1 LILELAASF
10 SGAAFSARLMPSDQ
24 RDDASAPQPPGD
36 EKKEVRKALESETDK
51 PLPPA
56 AERAAERDADRSDPR
71 TPQGE
76 RRRWL
81 TRRNA
86 FIATIAIAVG
96 VVALILIGVLTYRLG
111 YVDRYIANQIK
122 NTFATYGIRAEIRE
136 FHTAISPRT
145 VELRDVELT
154 DMQTGEHLGK
164 IDRILAT
171 VRVTDLYA
179 LNLRR
184 NVNLE
189 SLTID
194 GLEAWVQFDEQGRSN
209 FSNLHLPPPEPNKSI
224 LFSYSTAQVQINNA
238 VIHYGDQQHSISG
251 EARNIHATVQ
261 PDNPNAPADS
271 WMNTVTLSASNSSFV
286 YDGRPVNDISLDA
299 RGRINQTRAEIQDLT
314 LRSPLAEA
322 HMTGVMDDWRNLTY
336 NMQAS
341 AKVDLTQLSDVLHAS
356 TTMRGVG
363 QFAGK
368 VSGEGDRYSVDGQIT
383 SDALAADGVR
393 LQALNLTASGTGQGK
408 SYDMNGRAV
417 AQLLT
422 AGDFQLN
429 ALQMAGHV
437 MGTGTDF
444 RWLGE
449 LRSMSAR
456 YGATSIAGLILNDVA
471 AEMRD
476 QALIVSAG
484 RGVAGQVNSAGA
496 SVGGVQV
503 ADVRARSENGV
514 TTGSAASAQAGTITA
529 SGARVNGLTANGI
542 DFTSREGGA
551 TNVTVDSLRVG
562 SVAASGAQTGSL
574 NIAGVRL
581 AILNGRVEGSSG
593 DINAGTI
600 TVAKTQDFAG
610 GQVEDVRLAHP
621 VFVVEPSGRYRASAD
636 LSLGGGVLGQVN
648 LGAARSAVVATN
660 NQIQLQNF
668 TADVMG
674 GHAAGNA
681 TVSTQRGGSSQVA
694 ASFSDLDIGKLLSL
708 SGRIVP
714 IAGKTTGNVNL
725 SFPGTDLQAATGTVR
740 ADFNA
745 ETGDDASG
753 RTPLNGTV
761 ALRATRGLFEID
773 QANLK
778 TASSELTATG
788 QFSFMS
794 DQSNLQVKL
803 NSSDAS
809 ELRNIIVTSGLLT
822 DVGDQLDAYGIELG
836 GHLAFN
842 GNLRGNLAK
851 PSVDGHV
858 ELDSLGI
865 NGHDF
870 GSLTATMNSTPDMFR
885 ITDGQLSE
893 RDGGGIKFTLDAPL
907 AGKNNIALT
916 ATLDRANGGN
926 LLVALDAFRNKT
938 DNFGPIRTPTY
949 SSLDFRSD
957 VSGQINATGIPNA
970 MQGSADLRFGPGHLK
985 GEPFQSILARATFNG
1000 PKINL
1005 ETVDAQFNAGHLLAN
1020 GTYDTSN
1027 QAFDIQAHG
1036 TGINLALLESL
1047 TGKRVVGVPQLSGTA
1062 DIEAHA
1068 TGNFSEND
1076 FSNFQINFTG
1086 TGHEVAVNGRPAGE
1100 LSLVGRTENG
1110 RLNVTF
1116 TTGLLGN
1123 AQVVTAEVNLT
1134 DRTLPTTIKTTLS
1147 AANLQPLFAALLPE
1161 STVRLTGRATG
1172 TLQATGPL
1180 YAENEQGEQV
1190 LGLSGLRGRAEISD
1204 LTIQIEDVQL
1214 TAVSPLLV
1222 QFQSNEIFFEKT
1234 QFRGPGTDV
1243 VFGGTAAL
1251 GPGGRQ
1257 NLSIDGNLNLRVLNG
1272 ISPDVFSAGAA
1283 VVAIRVMGSYEE
1295 PRFSGTASVEGASV
1309 SALVGNE
1316 RLTVANIKGNVRFNQ
1331 NQAQIESLTGTLGG
1345 GRIIA
1350 SGGALLEGFTLSR
1363 FRFVVHGDDVIVP
1376 FPEDFRS
1383 TADADLVIS
1392 GSKREQLISGTVNLR
1407 RAEYTKNIELAD
1419 LLNRRHE
1426 VIVSQTESPL
1436 VETVQLDLAVEG
1448 RDALVVRNNLADM
1461 VGSVSLRITGSVKE
1475 PTISGRITATRG
1487 TLNFRNDRYELTRAF
1502 IDLPPRRDADPI
1514 LNIEAESEIKGY
1526 RVIVSLTGPLSQPLA
1541 TVRSDPSLPQSDV
1554 VALITT
1560 GNLSTDETSTSALA
1574 QTGLGTAASLLTDT
1588 LINAPAQK
1596 ATDRLFGLNRFEID
1610 PLISGRGGASPTAR
1624 LTVGRQINRDLTIT
1638 YSTNVAADPNQ
1649 VLALEYRVSNRLSF
1663 VAQYE
1668 QGSSARN
1675 LRTSN
1680 NSFSFEIRFRKR
1692 F

>member
-1 LILELAASF
+1 
-10 SGAAFSARLMPSDQ
+10 MPSDQ
-24 RDDASAPQPPGD
+24 RDDAPTPPGD
-36 EKKEVRKALESETDK
+36 EKKEFRKASETDES
-51 PLPPA
+51 LPSA
-56 AERAAERDADRSDPR
+56 ADSERAPAPTPR
-71 TPQGE
+71 E
-76 RRRWL
+76 SRRRRWI

-86 FIATIAIAVG
+86 IIATIVIAVG
-96 VVALILIGVLTYRLG
+96 FIVFLFLAVLTYRLG
-111 YVDRYIANQIK
+111 YVDRYIAGQIK
-122 NTFATYGIRAEIRE
+122 STFANYGIRAEIRD

-145 VELRDVELT
+145 VEMRDVQLY
-154 DMQTGEHLGK
+154 DAQTGERLGK

-171 VRVTDLYA
+171 VRITDLYS
-179 LNLRR
+179 LSLKR
-184 NVNLE
+184 NINLE
-189 SLTID
+189 SLQMD
-194 GLEAWVQFDEQGRSN
+194 GLEAWIIFDEQGRSN
-209 FSNLHLPPPEPNKSI
+209 FRNLHLPPPEPNKRI

-251 EARNIHATVQ
+251 EARNIHATIQ
-261 PDNPNAPADS
+261 PDDLSAPAES
-271 WMNTVTLSASNSSFV
+271 WMNTVTLSTSNSTFV

-322 HMTGVMDDWRNLTY
+322 HMQGVMDDWRNLTY

-356 TTMRGVG
+356 TTMRGFG
-363 QFAGK
+363 QFAGT
-368 VSGEGDRYSVDGQIT
+368 VSGEGERYRVEGQIS

-408 SYDMNGRAV
+408 SYDVNGRAV

-429 ALQMAGHV
+429 ALQMTGHV

-449 LRSMSAR
+449 LRSQAAR

-476 QALIVSAG
+476 QALTVSAN
-484 RGVAGQVNSAGA
+484 RANAGQVNSSGA
-496 SVGGVQV
+496 SVAGVQ
-503 ADVRARSENGV
+503 ASDIRARSENGV
-514 TTGSAASAQAGTITA
+514 TTGSVASAQAGTITA
-529 SGARVNGLTANGI
+529 SGARVNGLTASGI

-551 TNVTVDSLRVG
+551 TNVTVDSVRVG
-562 SVAASGAQTGSL
+562 NVNAAGAQTGSL

-581 AILNGRVEGSSG
+581 AILNGRIEGSSG
-593 DINAGTI
+593 DINAGTV

-610 GQVEDVRLAHP
+610 GQVEGVRLAHP

-648 LGAARSAVVATN
+648 LGAARAAVVATN

-668 TADVMG
+668 TAEVMG
-674 GHAAGNA
+674 GRAAGNA
-681 TVSTQRGGSSQVA
+681 TVSTARGGSSQVA
-694 ASFSDLDIGKLLSL
+694 ARFSDLDIGKLLSL
-708 SGRIVP
+708 TSGRPVP
-714 IAGKTTGNVNL
+714 VAGKATGEVNL
-725 SFPGTDLQAATGTVR
+725 SFPGTDLQAASGTVR

-745 ETGDDASG
+745 EAGDAASG
-753 RTPLNGTV
+753 RTPLNGMV
-761 ALRATRGLFEID
+761 ALHATHGLFEIE
-773 QANLK
+773 QANLR

-788 QFSFMS
+788 QFTFTT
-794 DQSNLQVKL
+794 DQSNLQVNL

-809 ELRNIIVTSGLLT
+809 DLRNIIVSSGLIPE
-822 DVGDQLDAYGIELG
+822 VSDQLDAYGIELG

-842 GNLRGNLAK
+842 GTLRGKLTK
-851 PSVDGHV
+851 PSVDGQFQ
-858 ELDSLGI
+858 LDSLRI
-865 NGHDF
+865 NGHDM
-870 GSLTATMNSTPDMFR
+870 GSLTAVMNSTPDVFR
-885 ITDGQLSE
+885 ITDGQLAE

-907 AGKNNIALT
+907 TGSSNNISLT
-916 ATLDRANGGN
+916 AQLDRANGAN
-926 LLVALDAFRNKT
+926 LLAALDAFSTNKS
-938 DNFGPIRTPTY
+938 DNFGAEPEPKY
-949 SSLDFRSD
+949 SSIDFQSD
-957 VSGQINATGIPNA
+957 VSGQLNVTGIPNA
-970 MQGSADLRFGPGHLK
+970 MQGSANLKFAPGEIR
-985 GEPFQSILARATFNG
+985 GEPFQSITARATFNG
-1000 PKINL
+1000 PKVNL
-1005 ETVDAQFNAGHLLAN
+1005 ETVDAQFNAGHLLAS

-1036 TGINLALLESL
+1036 TGLNLSLIESL
-1047 TGKRVVGVPQLSGTA
+1047 TGTRAVGVPQFSGTA

-1068 TGNFSEND
+1068 SGIFNARD

-1086 TGHEVAVNGRPAGE
+1086 TGHDVAINGRPSGE

-1116 TTGLLGN
+1116 TTGLFGQP
-1123 AQVVTAEVNLT
+1123 QVVTAEVNLT
-1134 DRTLPTTIKTTLS
+1134 DRTLPTTINTTLS
-1147 AANLQPLFAALLPE
+1147 AVNLQPLFQALLPD
-1161 STVRLTGRATG
+1161 STVRLSGRATG
-1172 TLQATGPL
+1172 TLTATGPL
-1180 YAENEQGEQV
+1180 FAENEQGEQRF
-1190 LGLSGLRGRAEISD
+1190 GIAGLRGRAEISD
-1204 LTIQIEDVQL
+1204 LTVQIEDVQL

-1234 QFRGPGTDV
+1234 EFRGPGTDV
-1243 VFGGTAAL
+1243 TFGGTAAL

-1257 NLSIDGNLNLRVLNG
+1257 NLSVDGNLNLRVLNG
-1272 ISPDVFSAGAA
+1272 ISPDVFSAGSA
-1283 VVAIRVMGSYEE
+1283 VVAVRVMGSYEE

-1309 SALVGNE
+1309 AALIGNE
-1316 RLTVANIKGNVRFNQ
+1316 RLTIDNIKGNVRFNQ
-1331 NQAQIESLTGTLGG
+1331 KLAQIESLTGTLGG
-1345 GRIIA
+1345 GRLFA
-1350 SGGALLEGFTLSR
+1350 TGGVLLEDFSNIR
-1363 FRFVVHGDDVIVP
+1363 FRFAVRGDQVIVP

-1392 GSKREQLISGTVNLR
+1392 GSTRQQLISGTVNLR
-1407 RAEYTKNIELAD
+1407 RAEYTKTIELAD

-1436 VETVQLDLAVEG
+1436 VETTQLDLAVEG

-1461 VGSVSLRITGSVKE
+1461 VGSVSLRITGSVKD

-1526 RVIVSLTGPLSQPLA
+1526 RVIVSLTGPLSQPQA
-1541 TVRSDPSLPQSDV
+1541 TVRSDPSLPQADV

-1560 GNLSTDETSTSALA
+1560 GNLSTDETSASALA

-1588 LINAPAQK
+1588 LINAPARK

-1638 YSTNVAADPNQ
+1638 YSTNIAADPNQ

-1663 VAQYE
+1663 IAQYE
-1668 QGSSARN
+1668 QGSSTRT
-1675 LRTSN
+1675 LRSTN

>member
-1 LILELAASF
+1 
-10 SGAAFSARLMPSDQ
+10 MPSDQ
-24 RDDASAPQPPGD
+24 RDDASSVPPPPGE
-36 EKKEVRKALESETDK
+36 EKREVRKALESETDE

-56 AERAAERDADRSDPR
+56 AERAAERDANRETPR
-71 TPQGE
+71 TPQGW

-96 VVALILIGVLTYRLG
+96 LVALILLAVLTYRLG

-122 NTFATYGIRAEIRE
+122 NTFANYGIRADIRE

-145 VELRDVELT
+145 VEMSDVQLY
-154 DMQTGEHLGK
+154 DAQTGERLGK

-171 VRVTDLYA
+171 VRVTDLYS
-179 LNLRR
+179 LSLKR
-184 NVNLE
+184 NINLE
-189 SLTID
+189 SLTMD

-209 FSNLHLPPPEPNKSI
+209 FRNLHLPPPEPNKRI

-251 EARNIHATVQ
+251 EARNIRATVQ
-261 PDNPNAPADS
+261 PDDPAAPTES
-271 WMNTVTLSASNSSFV
+271 WMNTVTLSASNSTFV

-299 RGRINQTRAEIQDLT
+299 RGRINQTRAEVQDLV

-322 HMTGVMDDWRNLTY
+322 RIVGVMDDWRNLTY
-336 NMQAS
+336 NMQTTAR
-341 AKVDLTQLSDVLHAS
+341 VDLTQLSDVLHAS

-363 QFAGK
+363 QFVGK
-368 VSGEGDRYSVDGQIT
+368 ISGEGERYRVDGQIT

-429 ALQMAGHV
+429 AIQLTGHV

-449 LRSMSAR
+449 LRSQAAR

-476 QALIVSAG
+476 QTLTVSAG
-484 RGVAGQVNSAGA
+484 HGGAGQVLSAGA
-496 SVGGVQV
+496 SVGGVTV
-503 ADVRARSENGV
+503 SDIRARSENG
-514 TTGSAASAQAGTITA
+514 TTSGGAASAQAGTITA

-542 DFTSREGGA
+542 DFTSHEGGA
-551 TNVTVDSLRVG
+551 TDVTVDSLRVG
-562 SVAASGAQTGSL
+562 SVNAGGAQTGSL

-593 DINAGTI
+593 DVNAGTV

-610 GQVEDVRLAHP
+610 GQVENVRLAHP

-648 LGAARSAVVATN
+648 LGAARAALVATN

-674 GHAAGNA
+674 GRAAGNA
-681 TVSTQRGGSSQVA
+681 TVSTARGGASQVA
-694 ASFSDLDIGKLLSL
+694 ANFSDLDIGKLLSL
-708 SGRIVP
+708 TSGRVVP
-714 IAGKTTGNVNL
+714 VAGKATGEVNL
-725 SFPGTDLQAATGTVR
+725 SFPGTNLQAASGTVR

-745 ETGDDASG
+745 ETGDETSG

-761 ALRATRGLFEID
+761 ALRATRGLFEIE

-788 QFSFMS
+788 QFSFTS
-794 DQSNLQVKL
+794 DQSNLQVNL

-809 ELRNIIVTSGLLT
+809 DLRNIIVSSGLLP
-822 DVGDQLDAYGIELG
+822 DISDQLDAYNIELG

-842 GNLRGNLAK
+842 GTLRGKLTE
-851 PSVDGHV
+851 PSVDGRFT
-858 ELDSLGI
+858 LDSLSI
-865 NGHDF
+865 NGHDM
-870 GSLTATMNSTPDMFR
+870 GALSAIMNSTPDVFR
-885 ITDGQLSE
+885 ITDGQLAE

-907 AGKNNIALT
+907 AGKNNVSLT
-916 ATLDRANGGN
+916 AQLDRTNGGN
-926 LLVALDAFRNKT
+926 LLAAIDAFTNKQ
-938 DNFGPIRTPTY
+938 DSFGPTKTPTY
-949 SSLDFRSD
+949 SSLDFQSD
-957 VSGQINATGIPNA
+957 VSGQVSVTGIPNA
-970 MQGSADLRFGPGHLK
+970 MQGNADLRFAPGQIR
-985 GEPFQSILARATFNG
+985 GEPFQSIIARATFNG

-1047 TGKRVVGVPQLSGTA
+1047 TGNRVVGVPQLTGTA
-1062 DIEAHA
+1062 DIEGHA
-1068 TGNFSEND
+1068 TGVFSAHD

-1086 TGHEVAVNGRPAGE
+1086 TGHDVSVNGRPAGE

-1116 TTGLLGN
+1116 TTGLLGQP
-1123 AQVVTAEVNLT
+1123 QVVTAEVNLT
-1134 DRTLPTTIKTTLS
+1134 DRTLPTTINTTLS

-1161 STVRLTGRATG
+1161 STVRLSGRATG
-1172 TLQATGPL
+1172 TLTATGPL
-1180 YAENEQGEQV
+1180 FAENEEGEQV
-1190 LGLSGLRGRAEISD
+1190 FGLAGLRGRAEISD

-1214 TAVSPLLV
+1214 VAVSPLLV

-1234 QFRGPGTDV
+1234 EFRGPGTDV
-1243 VFGGTAAL
+1243 TFGGTAAL

-1272 ISPDVFSAGAA
+1272 ISPDVFSAGSA
-1283 VVAIRVMGSYEE
+1283 VVAVRVMGSYEE

-1309 SALVGNE
+1309 AALIGNE
-1316 RLTVANIKGNVRFNQ
+1316 RLTIDNIKGNVRFNQ
-1331 NQAQIESLTGTLGG
+1331 KLAQIESLTGNLGG
-1345 GRIIA
+1345 GRIVA
-1350 SGGALLEGFTLSR
+1350 AGGVLLEDFSNIR
-1363 FRFVVHGDDVIVP
+1363 FRFTVRGDDVIVP

-1392 GSKREQLISGTVNLR
+1392 GTTRQQLISGTVNLR
-1407 RAEYTKNIELAD
+1407 RAEYTKQIELAD

-1436 VETVQLDLAVEG
+1436 VETTQLDLSVEG

-1461 VGSVSLRITGSVKE
+1461 VGSVSLRITGSVKD

-1526 RVIVSLTGPLSQPLA
+1526 RVIVSLTGPLSQPQA
-1541 TVRSDPSLPQSDV
+1541 TVRSDPSLPQADV

-1638 YSTNVAADPNQ
+1638 YSTNIAADPNQ
-1649 VLALEYRVSNRLSF
+1649 ILALEYRVSNRLSF
-1663 VAQYE
+1663 IAQYE
-1668 QGSSARN
+1668 QGSSTRN
-1675 LRTSN
+1675 LRSSN